1 MKTSVVLAEWHTAVR
16 EGVKSL
22 LETANGY
29 IVVGQTG
36 DGVEA
41 IRLVTELQPDLLITG
56 LALPRLGGIEIT
68 RQTRRLSPHTR
79 VVILSPD
86 NREEVILKSLR
97 AGAKGFILKHDSLDQ
112 IVRALDQVMSG
123 HWFLS
128 PSILGLAVNVL
139 LEKRLQ
145 RTRSVYDTL
154 TTRER
159 EVFQLTAQGLSSL
172 QIAEKLFIS
181 KRTVD
186 VHRTNLL
193 RKLGLKTGGNQLR
206 AYAIQKGI
214 VTDQDE

>member
-1 MKTSVVLAEWHTAVR
+1 MKTSVVLAEGHTAVR

-22 LETANGY
+22 VETANGY
-29 IVVGQTG
+29 TVVGQTG

-41 IRLVTELQPDLLITG
+41 IRLVAELQPDLLITG
-56 LALPRLGGIEIT
+56 LALSRLSGIEIT

-79 VVILSPD
+79 VVILSQD
-86 NREEVILKSLR
+86 KREEVILESLR
-97 AGAKGFILKHDSLDQ
+97 AGARGFILKDDSLDQ

-128 PSILGLAVNVL
+128 PSILCLAVHVL
-139 LEKRLQ
+139 LEKKPQ

-172 QIAEKLFIS
+172 QIAQKLFIS

-186 VHRTNLL
+186 VHRTNML
-193 RKLGLKTGGNQLR
+193 RKLGLKTRGNQLKE
-206 AYAIQKGI
+206 YAIQAGI
-214 VTDQDE
+214 VTDQDG